1 MYELLS
7 PRVRGLLKPFNLSLY
22 RFQTPQDEELS
33 FLARRLYQQGEIAG
47 TFTNITH
54 LTKVVPTRGD
64 KPVTILSKDD
74 LQKFTSGDI
83 IELARRLNL
92 NDSGHSSSN

>member
-47 TFTNITH
+47 TFTNMGHITM
-54 LTKVVPTRGD
+54 VVPKTGA
-64 KPVTILSKDD
+64 KPVPIYSKDD
-74 LQKFTSGDI
+74 LQQFTSGDI
-83 IELARRLNL
+83 TELARRLNL
-92 NDSGHSSSN
+92 NDSGQSSN